1 VATHQFSVVRAF
13 KATSVISGRERQLKP
28 RDTLLSDTPQIESMV
43 TLELD
48 KSFFLVER
56 AIFQACCKWENV
68 GGPL

>member
-1 VATHQFSVVRAF
+1 MATRQFSVVQAF
-13 KATSVISGRERQLKP
+13 KATGAISGRERQLKP
-28 RDTLLSDTPQIESMV
+28 GDTLLSDTPQTESMV
-43 TLELD
+43 TIEFD